1 MRISDWSSGVCSS
14 DLRAAGAACAVGWS
28 AATMIAREHVAD
40 TLLTR
45 AIDGQVDTYTRADGT
60 EIRRHR
66 YDNRLAATLLARLD
80 RMVETAPAPEA
91 PAARLAARE
100 FDAYPDLID
109 RGHGHIGRAHACHP
123 VN

>member
-1 MRISDWSSGVCSS
+1 
-14 DLRAAGAACAVGWS
+14 
-28 AATMIAREHVAD
+28 MIARGHVAD

-80 RMVETAPAPEA
+80 RMVETAPEPEA

-100 FDAYPDLID
+100 FDAYLDLLERGPGPARAALFLSGRPT
-109 RGHGHIGRAHACHP
+109 RGHADSHALG
-123 VN
+123 